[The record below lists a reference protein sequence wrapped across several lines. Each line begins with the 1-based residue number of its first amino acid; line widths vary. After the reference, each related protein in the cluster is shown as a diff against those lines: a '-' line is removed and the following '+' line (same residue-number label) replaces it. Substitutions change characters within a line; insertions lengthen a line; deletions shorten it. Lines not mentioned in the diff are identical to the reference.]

1 MIIGFTIFDAIAI
14 SVYLG
19 SWAVY
24 HALIEGRTM
33 GPKSLNARMNAYR
46 IRWMEE
52 MLTRENRM
60 VDVQVMAALHQ
71 GSAFFASTSLIA
83 IGGTLSLIRAGSD
96 LSAVLSALPF
106 GISSNA
112 AIWELKLIGLAIIFA
127 YAFFKF
133 AWAYRLFNYAAIL
146 LGATPSPS
154 EISAAARAQ
163 ARRTADM
170 TLVAG
175 RHFNRGQR
183 AFFFALAY
191 LGWFL
196 GPWVFMVTTIAA
208 LIVMARRQL
217 SSDALA
223 AIKDHDGDDVS
234 DEKAKSIL

>member
-1 MIIGFTIFDAIAI
+1 MIPGLRIPDATAI
-14 SVYLG
+14 SLFLG
-19 SWAVY
+19 CWATY
-24 HALIEGRTM
+24 HILIEGGM
-33 GPKSLNARMNAYR
+33 LGPGSLNTRMNAYR
-46 IRWMEE
+46 MRWMEE

-83 IGGTLSLIRAGSD
+83 IGGTLSLVRAGTD
-96 LSAVLSALPF
+96 VNAALSVLPF
-106 GISSNA
+106 GISDNPA
-112 AIWELKLIGLAIIFA
+112 MWEIKLIGLAVIFA

-133 AWAYRLFNYAAIL
+133 AWAYRLFNYASIL
-146 LGATPSPS
+146 LGATPPASKVDD
-154 EISAAARAQ
+154 AARVH
-163 ARRTADM
+163 ARRTGRM

-196 GPWVFMVTTIAA
+196 GPWVFMMSTIAA

-217 SSDALA
+217 GSDAL
-223 AIKDHDGDDVS
+223 S
-234 DEKAKSIL
+234 SILDVTEERDSSKKPA